1 MRGRSDTLHLVILYL
16 KVFDALPD
24 GVGGLWIAW
33 PKKSSGVATD
43 LSQVVVRKVGMAS
56 GLVDYKVCSIDATW
70 TGLRFTRRKSKSAG

>member
-1 MRGRSDTLHLVILYL
+1 MILYL

-56 GLVDYKVCSIDATW
+56 GLVDYKV
-70 TGLRFTRRKSKSAG
+70 FHRRDMDRIAIHSP